1 MTEFE
6 DYLDDDQPS
15 KTQRK
20 KDAHAQQ
27 ELGKRLTRLPDH
39 KLEELPL
46 TDTLRAAIAEFKR
59 IPHKRGAV
67 KRQLQF
73 IGRLIRDCDTD
84 AIEAALD
91 ENQLS
96 TVDPATGNAEPDA
109 TGAEFW
115 CDIIVTQGDTGIQQ
129 AVDELPAINRQE
141 LRQLYRNY
149 SGATDSKKAA
159 ARQRILDYL
168 HPFLDTPDAG

>member
-1 MTEFE
+1 MTDYE
-6 DYLDDDQPS
+6 DYFDDDQPS

-27 ELGKRLTRLPDH
+27 KLGKRLTELPDH
-39 KLEELPL
+39 SLDELPL
-46 TDTLRAAIAEFKR
+46 TDPLRAAIAEFKR

-67 KRQLQF
+67 KRQLQY

-84 AIEAALD
+84 AIDAALD
-91 ENQLS
+91 ENQLA
-96 TVDPATGNAEPDA
+96 TADPAVSNAQPDA
-109 TGAEFW
+109 ASAEFW
-115 CDIIVTQGDTGIQQ
+115 CDIIVTQGDDGIQQ
-129 AVDELPAINRQE
+129 TVDAITAINRQE

-159 ARQRILDYL
+159 ARQRILNYL
-168 HPFLDTPDAG
+168 HPFLDAG